1 MPKYDKL
8 SKMLGRT
15 IGNDENYKEPEEEE
29 SSPSLSDKL
38 LAFYKDSIAPKMEES
53 FQNRQRV
60 ADDST
65 AILRDKI
72 RMQANPDLQG
82 PRQEAYGQLPAEKE
96 YTEQMMGLANTV
108 ASAAPKLGSLQSL
121 VQGEQAAAKA
131 AGAGLED
138 VAKIAA
144 SDSPY
149 LAKNMLAQGRKNTE
163 MDRLERLFGKKKR

>member
-8 SKMLGRT
+8 SKMLGKT
-15 IGNDENYKEPEEEE
+15 IGKDENYEEPVEE

-38 LAFYKDSIAPKMEES
+38 LAFYKDSIAPKMDES
-53 FQNRQRV
+53 LENRQRI

-65 AILRDKI
+65 SILRDKI
-72 RMQANPDLQG
+72 RMQMNPELQG
-82 PRQEAYGQLPAEKE
+82 PRQEAFNPLPAEKE

-108 ASAAPKLGSLQSL
+108 ASAAPKLGSIAKLA
-121 VQGEQAAAKA
+121 QGQEAAKLA
-131 AGAGLED
+131 AVGAED
-138 VAKIAA
+138 AAKLAA